1 MNLVIVESPAKAKTI
16 NKYLGDNYT
25 VLASYGHIRDLP
37 SKNGSVD
44 PENKFQMEWEIDSF
58 SKKYLK
64 EITDVAKDSDKII
77 LATDPDR
84 EGEAIAWHVKEFLDE
99 KKILKDK
106 KIERVV
112 FNEIT
117 KKAVINGIEN
127 PRSLEGQL
135 VDAYMAR
142 RALDYL
148 VGFNIS
154 PILWTKLP
162 GSKSA
167 GRVQSVALRLLTER
181 EHEIEVFNPEEFW
194 TINVNFITSSK
205 NILTSSISELNGE
218 KIEKFSFRNKEDVNN
233 AISKIKEKKYS
244 IKDITSKIYTRNPSG
259 PFTTSTLQQS
269 ASSKLGF
276 GASRTM
282 QIAQRLYQ
290 GIEIDGD
297 TKGLITYMR
306 TDGTNISKEAIPLFR
321 KYIEEN
327 YGDDYLPEQANN
339 YSGKKA
345 KNAQE
350 AHEAIR
356 PTEIKNSPESIKK
369 YLSTDQYKLYDL
381 IWSRA
386 LSSQMQ
392 PAKFDR
398 KTILITSEDGKNILK
413 SSGSTVKFD
422 GFLKLQK
429 IDENDDEKILPE
441 VSKGPI
447 EIKEFNDE
455 QHFTQPPPRFSEA
468 SLVKKLEEL
477 GIGRPSTYASI
488 ISVISNRGYA
498 DIVNKRF
505 FPTDR
510 GKLLSAFLEKLFSR
524 YVDYDFTA
532 KLEDQLDDITS
543 GKENWIKVLDQFW
556 IDFNKNVLNVKE
568 KRTREVLDLLND
580 SLGKLIFDTDENGKI
595 DRKCKLCQTGELSL
609 KNSFRGG
616 AFIGCSGYPECKFTR
631 PLSKI
636 KASQQV
642 NLAEPK
648 LIGKNDIGKDIYL
661 KNGRFGPYLQ
671 YELSDEEIEN
681 IKKPKTKT
689 KKKKKE
695 ESNFKNVSIPK
706 GLDIENV
713 DLDKAKYLCSLPK
726 IIGKHPDL
734 DKDITIN
741 VGRFGPYLKCDNK
754 SARLE
759 SIDELFNIGLN
770 RAITLISEAK
780 PGRIS
785 SSIIKDLGEH
795 PEDKKPVR
803 IMKGQYGPY
812 IKYKSL
818 NATIPEEKDPAEL
831 TMEEALIL
839 IEKRKEYDRSKKRK
853 KKMKLLIFIIL
864 ILNLCLST
872 SFSAE
877 KKDCSKFKKFSKN
890 HIACK
895 ASNLKAGTKNTAGK
909 IKNKTGNILKVTTGI
924 FKKN

>member
-16 NKYLGDNYT
+16 NKYLGSDYT

-44 PENKFQMEWEIDSF
+44 PENDFKMIWEIDSF

-64 EITDVAKDSDKII
+64 EITDSAKNSSKII

-84 EGEAIAWHVKEFLDE
+84 EGEAIAWHVREFLEE
-99 KKILKDK
+99 KKLLKDK
-106 KIERVV
+106 KVERVV

-117 KKAVINGIEN
+117 KKAVTSGIDN
-127 PRSLEGQL
+127 PRQIEPQL

-181 EHEIEVFNPEEFW
+181 EHEIEIFKPEEFW
-194 TINVNFITSSK
+194 TLNVIFEDKNKSIITS
-205 NILTSSISELNGE
+205 NLNQLNGK
-218 KIEKFSFRNKEDVNN
+218 KIEKFTFKSKDDVNKAVN
-233 AISKIKEKKYS
+233 EIKKKEYQIS
-244 IKDITSKIYTRNPSG
+244 DISSKIYTRNPSG
-259 PFTTSTLQQS
+259 PFTTSTLQQT

-290 GIEIDGD
+290 GIDIEGD
-297 TKGLITYMR
+297 TIGLITYMR
-306 TDGTNISKEAIPLFR
+306 TDGTNISKDAIETFR
-321 KYIEEN
+321 SYISDN
-327 YGDDYLPEQANN
+327 FGKNYLPQSSLN

-356 PTEIKNSPESIKK
+356 PTEISRNPESLKK
-369 YLSTDQYKLYDL
+369 YLSSDQYKLYNL

-386 LSSQMQ
+386 LSSQMES
-392 PAKFDR
+392 AKFDR
-398 KTILITSEDGKNILK
+398 KTITITSKDTENIFK
-413 SSGSTVKFD
+413 ASGSVLKFD
-422 GFLKLQK
+422 GYLKLTSVEG
-429 IDENDDEKILPE
+429 ENENEKILPDVE
-441 VSKGPI
+441 KGNVNI
-447 EIKEFNDE
+447 NEFIDE
-455 QHFTQPPPRFSEA
+455 QHFTQPPPRYSEA

-488 ISVISNRGYA
+488 ISVIANRGYA
-498 DIVNKRF
+498 DIENKRF

-510 GKLLSAFLEKLFSR
+510 GKLLSAFLEKLFTK

-543 GKENWIKVLDQFW
+543 GKENWIKVLEQFW
-556 IDFNKNVLNVKE
+556 KDFNLNVSNVKE
-568 KRTREVLDLLND
+568 KRTREVLDLLNE
-580 SLGKLIFDTDENGKI
+580 SLGSLIFEVDKEGKI
-595 DRKCKLCQTGELSL
+595 DRKCQLCDQGQLSL

-616 AFIGCSGYPECKFTR
+616 AFIGCSNYPECKFTR
-631 PLSKI
+631 PLSKS
-636 KASQQV
+636 KAAQQLT
-642 NLAEPK
+642 LAEPK
-648 LIGKNDIGKDIYL
+648 LIGQNDFGKDIFL

-671 YELSDEEIEN
+671 FEKEIIEEEN
-681 IKKPKTKT
+681 KIKKRKKV
-689 KKKKKE
+689 KKKDD
-695 ESNFKNVSIPK
+695 NIKNVSIPK
-706 GLDIENV
+706 GIDYKII
-713 DLDKAKYLCSLPK
+713 DLDKAKFLCSLP
-726 IIGKHPDL
+726 ISLGKNPEN
-734 DKDITIN
+734 DKDITLN
-741 VGRFGPYLKCDNK
+741 VGRFGPYLKCENK

-759 SIDELFNIGLN
+759 NVDELFSIGLN
-770 RAITLISEAK
+770 RAITLIAEAK

-785 SSIIKDLGEH
+785 SALIKDLGEH

-818 NATIPEEKDPAEL
+818 NATIPEEKDPTEL

-839 IEKRKEYDRSKKRK
+839 IEKRKEYDKNKKRK
-853 KKMKLLIFIIL
+853 K
-864 ILNLCLST
+864 
-872 SFSAE
+872 
-877 KKDCSKFKKFSKN
+877 
-890 HIACK
+890 
-895 ASNLKAGTKNTAGK
+895 
-909 IKNKTGNILKVTTGI
+909 
-924 FKKN
+924 

>member
-16 NKYLGDNYT
+16 NKYLGSGYT

-44 PENKFQMEWEIDSF
+44 PENNFKMIWEVDSF

-64 EITDVAKDSDKII
+64 EITDVAKKSDKII

-84 EGEAIAWHVKEFLDE
+84 EGEAIAWHVKEYLDE
-99 KKILKDK
+99 KKLLKDK

-117 KKAVINGIEN
+117 KKAVTNGIDN
-127 PRSLEGQL
+127 PRNIESNL

-181 EHEIEVFNPEEFW
+181 EHEIEQFLPDEFW
-194 TINVNFITSSK
+194 TLNAQFKTSK
-205 NILTSSISELNGE
+205 GDILNSSIIKCNDN
-218 KIEKFSFRNKEDVNN
+218 KIEKFSFKSKEDIIE
-233 AISKIKEKKYS
+233 AIDFIKKSNYKIS
-244 IKDITSKIYTRNPSG
+244 DISSKIYSRNPNG
-259 PFTTSTLQQS
+259 PFTTSTLQQT

-290 GIEIDGD
+290 GIDIEGE
-297 TKGLITYMR
+297 TVGLITYMR
-306 TDGTNISKEAIPLFR
+306 TDGTNISNEAVADFR
-321 KYIEEN
+321 NYIKKVF
-327 YGDDYLPEQANN
+327 GDSYLPENPNN

-356 PTEIKNSPESIKK
+356 PTDISRNPESMKRF
-369 YLSTDQYKLYDL
+369 LSTDQNKLYDL

-392 PAKFDR
+392 TAKFDR
-398 KTILITSEDGKNILK
+398 KTITIESENKLNQFK
-413 SSGSTVKFD
+413 CSGSTIKFD
-422 GFLKLQK
+422 GFLKLTR
-429 IDENDDEKILPE
+429 IHDGEEETILPE
-441 VSKGPI
+441 VK
-447 EIKEFNDE
+447 KENVSISEFIDE
-455 QHFTQPPPRFSEA
+455 QHYTQPPPRYSEA

-498 DIVNKRF
+498 DIINKRF

-510 GKLLSAFLEKLFSR
+510 GKLLSAFLEKLFSK
-524 YVDYDFTA
+524 YVDYGFTA
-532 KLEDQLDDITS
+532 GLEDQLDDITT
-543 GKENWIKVLDQFW
+543 GKEEWINVLDKFW
-556 IDFNKNVLNVKE
+556 KDFNLNVSNVKE
-568 KRTREVLDLLND
+568 KRTREVLDLLNE
-580 SLGKLIFDTDENGKI
+580 SLGELIFESDKDGKI
-595 DRKCKLCQTGELSL
+595 DRNCKLCETGELSL

-616 AFIGCSGYPECKFTR
+616 AFIGCSNYPECKFTR
-631 PLSKI
+631 PLSKS
-636 KASQQV
+636 KANDQIA
-642 NLAEPK
+642 LAEPK
-648 LIGKNDIGKDIYL
+648 LIGQNNNGKDIYL

-671 YELSDEEIEN
+671 YELIESQ
-681 IKKPKTKT
+681 ITT
-689 KKKKKE
+689 KKKKTKKDKE
-695 ESNFKNVSIPK
+695 NLKNVSIPK
-706 GLDIENV
+706 GIKIDEI
-713 DLDKAKYLCSLPK
+713 DLEKAKYLCSLPK
-726 IIGKHPDL
+726 IIGQHPENG
-734 DKDITIN
+734 KDITIN
-741 VGRFGPYLKCDNK
+741 SGRFGPYLKCENK

-759 SIDELFNIGLN
+759 NIEDLFTIGLN
-770 RAITLISEAK
+770 RAVTLIAEAK

-785 SSIIKDLGEH
+785 SSLIKDLGEH

-818 NATIPEEKDPAEL
+818 NATIPEEKDPTEL

-839 IEKRKEYDRSKKRK
+839 IDKRKEYDKNKKKRK
-853 KKMKLLIFIIL
+853 R
-864 ILNLCLST
+864 
-872 SFSAE
+872 
-877 KKDCSKFKKFSKN
+877 
-890 HIACK
+890 
-895 ASNLKAGTKNTAGK
+895 
-909 IKNKTGNILKVTTGI
+909 
-924 FKKN
+924 

>member
-16 NKYLGDNYT
+16 NKYLGSDYT

-44 PENKFQMEWEIDSF
+44 PENDFKMIWEIDSF

-64 EITDVAKDSDKII
+64 EITDSAKNSSKII

-84 EGEAIAWHVKEFLDE
+84 EGEAIAWHVREFLEE
-99 KKILKDK
+99 KKLLKDK
-106 KIERVV
+106 KVERVV

-117 KKAVINGIEN
+117 KKAVTSGIDN
-127 PRSLEGQL
+127 PRQIEPQL

-181 EHEIEVFNPEEFW
+181 EHEIEIFKPDEFW
-194 TINVNFITSSK
+194 TLNVIFEDKNKSIITS
-205 NILTSSISELNGE
+205 NLNQLNGK
-218 KIEKFSFRNKEDVNN
+218 KIEKFTFKSKDDVNK
-233 AISKIKEKKYS
+233 AINEIKKKEYQIS
-244 IKDITSKIYTRNPSG
+244 DISSKIYTRNPSG
-259 PFTTSTLQQS
+259 PFTTSTLQQT

-290 GIEIDGD
+290 GIDIEGD
-297 TKGLITYMR
+297 TIGLITYMR
-306 TDGTNISKEAIPLFR
+306 TDGTNISKDAIETFR
-321 KYIEEN
+321 SYISDN
-327 YGDDYLPEQANN
+327 FGKNYLPQSSLN

-356 PTEIKNSPESIKK
+356 PTEISRNPESLKK
-369 YLSTDQYKLYDL
+369 YLSSDQYKLYNL

-386 LSSQMQ
+386 LSSQMES
-392 PAKFDR
+392 AKFDR
-398 KTILITSEDGKNILK
+398 KTITITSKDTENIFK
-413 SSGSTVKFD
+413 ASGSVLKFD
-422 GFLKLQK
+422 GYLKLTSVEG
-429 IDENDDEKILPE
+429 ENENEKILPDVE
-441 VSKGPI
+441 KGNVNI
-447 EIKEFNDE
+447 NEFIDE
-455 QHFTQPPPRFSEA
+455 QHFTQPPPRYSEA

-488 ISVISNRGYA
+488 ISVIANRGYA
-498 DIVNKRF
+498 DIENKRF

-510 GKLLSAFLEKLFSR
+510 GKLLSAFLEKLFTK

-543 GKENWIKVLDQFW
+543 GKENWIKVLEQFW
-556 IDFNKNVLNVKE
+556 KDFNLNVSNVKE
-568 KRTREVLDLLND
+568 KRTREVLDLLNE
-580 SLGKLIFDTDENGKI
+580 SLGSLIFEVDKEGKI
-595 DRKCKLCQTGELSL
+595 DRKCQLCDQGQLSL

-616 AFIGCSGYPECKFTR
+616 AFIGCSNYPECKFTR
-631 PLSKI
+631 PLSKS
-636 KASQQV
+636 KAAQQLT
-642 NLAEPK
+642 LAEPK
-648 LIGKNDIGKDIYL
+648 LIGQNDFGKDIFL

-671 YELSDEEIEN
+671 FEKEIIEEEN
-681 IKKPKTKT
+681 KIKKRKKV
-689 KKKKKE
+689 KKKDD
-695 ESNFKNVSIPK
+695 NIKNVSIPK
-706 GLDIENV
+706 GIDYKVI
-713 DLDKAKYLCSLPK
+713 DLDKAKFLCSLP
-726 IIGKHPDL
+726 ISLGKNPEN
-734 DKDITIN
+734 DKDITLN
-741 VGRFGPYLKCDNK
+741 VGRFGPYLKCENK

-759 SIDELFNIGLN
+759 NVDELFSIGLN
-770 RAITLISEAK
+770 RAITLIAEAK

-785 SSIIKDLGEH
+785 SALIKDLGEH

-818 NATIPEEKDPAEL
+818 NATIPEEKDPTEL

-839 IEKRKEYDRSKKRK
+839 IEKRKEYDKNKKRK
-853 KKMKLLIFIIL
+853 K
-864 ILNLCLST
+864 
-872 SFSAE
+872 
-877 KKDCSKFKKFSKN
+877 
-890 HIACK
+890 
-895 ASNLKAGTKNTAGK
+895 
-909 IKNKTGNILKVTTGI
+909 
-924 FKKN
+924 

>member
-16 NKYLGDNYT
+16 NKYLGKDFT

-44 PENKFQMEWEIDSF
+44 PDNQFKMIWEIDSF

-64 EITDVAKDSDKII
+64 EITDVAKESDKII

-99 KKILKDK
+99 KKLLKGK

-117 KKAVINGIEN
+117 KKAVTNGIEN
-127 PRSLEGQL
+127 PREIEDHL

-167 GRVQSVALRLLTER
+167 GRVQSVALKLLTER
-181 EHEIEVFNPEEFW
+181 EHEIEIFKPEEFW
-194 TINVNFITSSK
+194 TLNVIFKTENNSSITSNVFQLDGK
-205 NILTSSISELNGE
+205 
-218 KIEKFSFRNKEDVNN
+218 KVEKFSFRKKDDINK
-233 AISKIKEKKYS
+233 AIEIIKSQKYKISDISSKVF
-244 IKDITSKIYTRNPSG
+244 TRNPVG

-290 GIEIDGD
+290 GIDIEGD

-306 TDGTNISKEAIPLFR
+306 TDGTNISKDAVTEFR
-321 KYIEEN
+321 DYINSN
-327 YGDDYLPEQANN
+327 YGKEYLPGEPNN

-356 PTEIKNSPESIKK
+356 PTNITSDPNSLKK
-369 YLSTDQYKLYDL
+369 YLSSDQYKLYNL

-392 PAKFDR
+392 SAKFDR
-398 KTILITSEDGKNILK
+398 KTILINSEDNKHIFRA
-413 SSGSTVKFD
+413 SGSVIKFD
-422 GFLKLQK
+422 GFLKLYNLD
-429 IDENDDEKILPE
+429 DENNEEKILPE

-447 EIKEFNDE
+447 NIESFIDE
-455 QHFTQPPPRFSEA
+455 QHFTQPPPRYSEA

-488 ISVISNRGYA
+488 ISVIANRGYA

-510 GKLLSAFLEKLFSR
+510 GKLISAFLEKLFTK
-524 YVDYDFTA
+524 YVDYGFTA

-543 GKENWIKVLDQFW
+543 GKEDWVKVLDQFW
-556 IDFNKNVLNVKE
+556 SDFNKNVSSVKE
-568 KRTREVLDLLND
+568 KRTREVLDMLNE
-580 SLGKLIFDTDENGKI
+580 SLGSLVFETDENGKI
-595 DRKCKLCQTGELSL
+595 DRKCKLCDKGELRL

-616 AFIGCSGYPECKFTR
+616 AFIGCSNYPDCKFTR
-631 PLSKI
+631 PLSKA
-636 KASQQV
+636 KAAEQV

-648 LIGKNDIGKDIYL
+648 LIGQNDLGKDIYL
-661 KNGRFGPYLQ
+661 RNGRFGPYLQ
-671 YELSDEEIEN
+671 YEKNPEEIEV
-681 IKKPKTKT
+681 
-689 KKKKKE
+689 KKKKKKKLKNE
-695 ESNFKNVSIPK
+695 TNENLKNVSIPK
-706 GLDIENV
+706 GIDIDTI
-713 DLDKAKYLCSLPK
+713 DLERAKFLCSLPK
-726 IIGKHPDL
+726 SLGLNPENNMEIFL
-734 DKDITIN
+734 N
-741 VGRFGPYLKCDNK
+741 SGRFGPYLKCENK

-759 SIDELFNIGLN
+759 NVEEIFNIGLN
-770 RAITLISEAK
+770 RAITLIAEAK

-785 SSIIKDLGEH
+785 SSLIKDLGEH

-818 NATIPEEKDPAEL
+818 NATIPEEKDPTEL

-839 IEKRKEYDRSKKRK
+839 IEKRREYDRNK
-853 KKMKLLIFIIL
+853 KK
-864 ILNLCLST
+864 
-872 SFSAE
+872 
-877 KKDCSKFKKFSKN
+877 KKK
-890 HIACK
+890 
-895 ASNLKAGTKNTAGK
+895 
-909 IKNKTGNILKVTTGI
+909 
-924 FKKN
+924 

>member
-16 NKYLGDNYT
+16 NKYLGDNFT

-44 PENKFQMEWEIDSF
+44 PDNQFKMIWEVDSF

-64 EITDVAKDSDKII
+64 EITDVAKESDKII

-84 EGEAIAWHVKEFLDE
+84 EGEAIAWHVKQFLDE
-99 KKILKDK
+99 KKLLKGK
-106 KIERVV
+106 KVERVV

-117 KKAVINGIEN
+117 KKAVTNGIEN
-127 PRSLEGQL
+127 PREIEAQL

-167 GRVQSVALRLLTER
+167 GRVQSVALKLLTER
-181 EHEIEVFNPEEFW
+181 EHEIEIFKPEEFW
-194 TINVNFITSSK
+194 TLNVIFSNAKDIKITSSPFQLEG
-205 NILTSSISELNGE
+205 N
-218 KIEKFSFRNKEDVNN
+218 KIEKFSFKNKEEINK
-233 AISKIKEKKYS
+233 AIEKIKSKNYE
-244 IKDITSKIYTRNPSG
+244 ITDISSKIYTRNPSG

-290 GIEIDGD
+290 GIDIDGD

-306 TDGTNISKEAIPLFR
+306 TDGTNISKDAVDDFR
-321 KYIEEN
+321 NYITKT
-327 YGDDYLPEQANN
+327 YGNDYLPDQPNN

-356 PTEIKNSPESIKK
+356 PTDINNDPSMLKK
-369 YLSTDQYKLYDL
+369 YLSSDQHKLYNL

-392 PAKFDR
+392 TAKFDR
-398 KTILITSEDGKNILK
+398 KTIILTSDDGKNIFK
-413 SSGSTVKFD
+413 ASGSVIKFD
-422 GFLKLQK
+422 GFLKLYK
-429 IDENDDEKILPE
+429 IDENNDEEKILPE

-447 EIKEFNDE
+447 NIESFIDE
-455 QHFTQPPPRFSEA
+455 QHFTQPPPRYSEA
-468 SLVKKLEEL
+468 SIVKKLEEL

-488 ISVISNRGYA
+488 ISVITNRGYA

-510 GKLLSAFLEKLFSR
+510 GKLISAFLEKLFTK
-524 YVDYDFTA
+524 YVDYNFTA

-543 GKENWIKVLDQFW
+543 GKEDWIKVLEQFW
-556 IDFNKNVLNVKE
+556 NDFNKNVSQVKE
-568 KRTREVLDLLND
+568 KRTREVLDMLNE
-580 SLGKLIFDTDENGKI
+580 SLGSLIFETDSNGSI
-595 DRKCKLCQTGELSL
+595 DRKCKLCQTGQLSL

-616 AFIGCSGYPECKFTR
+616 AFIGCSNYPECKFTR
-631 PLSKI
+631 PLSKV
-636 KASQQV
+636 KAAEQI
-642 NLAEPK
+642 NLAEPRY
-648 LIGKNDIGKDIYL
+648 IGKNEMDKDIFL
-661 KNGRFGPYLQ
+661 RNGRFGPYLQ
-671 YELSDEEIEN
+671 YEKELNEVED
-681 IKKPKTKT
+681 T
-689 KKKKKE
+689 KKKKKKK
-695 ESNFKNVSIPK
+695 NKKDVNQNLKNVSIPK
-706 GLDIENV
+706 GIDIDSI
-713 DLDKAKYLCSLPK
+713 DLDRAKFLCSLPK
-726 IIGKHPDL
+726 SLGTNPENNQEIL
-734 DKDITIN
+734 LN
-741 VGRFGPYLKCDNK
+741 SGRFGPYLKCENK

-759 SIDELFNIGLN
+759 NVEDIFTIGLN
-770 RAITLISEAK
+770 RAITLIADAK

-785 SSIIKDLGEH
+785 SSLIKDLGEH

-818 NATIPEEKDPAEL
+818 NATIPEEKDPTEI

-839 IEKRKEYDRSKKRK
+839 IEKRREYDRNK
-853 KKMKLLIFIIL
+853 KK
-864 ILNLCLST
+864 
-872 SFSAE
+872 
-877 KKDCSKFKKFSKN
+877 KKK
-890 HIACK
+890 
-895 ASNLKAGTKNTAGK
+895 
-909 IKNKTGNILKVTTGI
+909 
-924 FKKN
+924 